1 MLSFRIPCL
10 TPTHA
15 CDHVFTHTYMQIHT
29 HLCTYTQMHEQTW
42 IQRET
47 HISFIRSFT
56 SLRAVWFM
64 NAIYAELNGMF
75 NQTEPLRPC
84 KDCLTRG
91 LIKASKN
98 PSNLKV
104 LLIFLPSSAVNTC
117 HCSQW
122 TGHISLMSILPKC
135 LSFSYSLLSSNI
147 YTDFYRRLS
156 HMVKMSQVIRDCFP
170 YIASDCSVCLKEGW
184 AFLFPALSLYIA

>member
-91 LIKASKN
+91 LIKATKN

-104 LLIFLPSSAVNTC
+104 LLIFLPLLWIHVIAPSELGTFLSCPFSRNVCLSPIAFYPLIFIQTSTEDCLTWFRWARWSEIVF
-117 HCSQW
+117 H
-122 TGHISLMSILPKC
+122 ILP
-135 LSFSYSLLSSNI
+135 LIVQF
-147 YTDFYRRLS
+147 
-156 HMVKMSQVIRDCFP
+156 V
-170 YIASDCSVCLKEGW
+170 
-184 AFLFPALSLYIA
+184 